1 MTTKKTPAPTSKKS
15 TQELP
20 AKKAIKKK
28 LIKKKKAKKPAA
40 SKKPDRLMA
49 KAFPMIEVIAEQVR
63 TSIPPKLVEAV
74 KSTKDKKKII
84 SSSYPYER
92 MMKGSIYDEQI
103 KLLQIE
109 LVKMQ
114 SWVIQNNE
122 RIVMIFEGRDA
133 AGKGGTIKDIYEV
146 DEHEP
151 QPIA

>member
-1 MTTKKTPAPTSKKS
+1 MTTKKTPTPTSKKS

-20 AKKAIKKK
+20 QKKAVKKK
-28 LIKKKKAKKPAA
+28 LIKKKAKKSAA
-40 SKKPDRLMA
+40 TKKPDRLMA
-49 KAFPMIEVIAEQVR
+49 EAFPMIEVIAEQVR

-133 AGKGGTIKDIYEV
+133 AGKGGTIIDIYEV